1 MYCNSVLLKFS
12 NNARH
17 LRDEINDSDVG
28 IQVLIVND
36 KDIKLIKLTELIA
49 MVKNLIMA
57 SILQSFISR
66 KSALHCVC
74 CCGMRSSP

>member
-1 MYCNSVLLKFS
+1 MYCNSVLLKFC

-49 MVKNLIMA
+49 MVKNFIMA
-57 SILQSFISR
+57 SIL
-66 KSALHCVC
+66 
-74 CCGMRSSP
+74 